1 MFKRNG
7 VINMG
12 KERYSILFSSMTGNT
27 KELADAIRE
36 ILPEETLDYFG
47 LCKDADPQ
55 SENCDYFG
63 VKEIGQPQSEMLYIG
78 FWTDKGTADEATTT
92 LLKSLRNKKIFLFG
106 TAGFGGS
113 EEYYQK
119 VLHNVRENIDPSNQ
133 IVGEYMCQG
142 KMPMAM
148 RERYVKMKEDP
159 NHKPNLDM
167 LIENFDRAL
176 SHPDK
181 ADLEKLQKSVLR

>member
-1 MFKRNG
+1 MSYAI
-7 VINMG
+7 V
-12 KERYSILFSSMTGNT
+12 FSSKTGNT
-27 KELADAIRE
+27 KLLADTLHTC
-36 ILPEETLDYFG
+36 LPQESCCYFG
-47 LCKDADPQ
+47 TPDPAALEAD
-55 SENCDYFG
+55 E
-63 VKEIGQPQSEMLYIG
+63 LYVG